1 MKYQENAKIRRRDL
15 YRKQRR
21 SKSTSAKIFSLFNY
35 VFFALFTL
43 LCTYPFYYL
52 FINTISDNQLTA
64 RGLVLFYPK
73 GVQFSN
79 YVQVLK
85 IQGLGMATLVSVGRT
100 VLGTLLSVFSS
111 AFVGYLVTKDK
122 LWKRKVWYRFIVV
135 TMYFNAGIIPWY
147 ILMMNLGLTNNFLAY
162 ILPGIVSPFNVIL
175 MKTYIESIPPA
186 LEESAQ
192 LDSAG
197 YWVRFTRIILPL
209 SKPILATITVFTAV
223 GQWNSFQDTLFLMRD
238 RNLYTL
244 QYLLYR
250 YINESTAL
258 ATIVKN
264 TNGNIAM
271 NLSMVQTPTSVRMTV
286 TMIVVAP
293 ILFVYP
299 FFQRYFVS
307 GIMIGAVKG

>member
-1 MKYQENAKIRRRDL
+1 MTAKIIPPTPRRRPKASVGS
-15 YRKQRR
+15 R
-21 SKSTSAKIFSLFNY
+21 LFDVLNY
-35 VFFALFTL
+35 TFFALFTL
-43 LCTYPFYYL
+43 ICIYPFYYI
-52 FINTISDNQLTA
+52 FINTISDNTLSA
-64 RGLVLFYPK
+64 RGLIILYPV
-73 GVQFSN
+73 GFHLDN

-85 IQGLGMATLVSVGRT
+85 IQGLALAALVSVSRT
-100 VLGTLLSVFSS
+100 VLGASLTLFAS
-111 AFVGYLVTKDK
+111 AFVGYLVTKEK
-122 LWKRKVWYRFIVV
+122 LWKRKTWYRFIII
-135 TMYFNAGIIPWY
+135 TMYFNAGLIPWY

-162 ILPGIVSPFNVIL
+162 ILPSIISPFNIIL
-175 MKTYIESIPPA
+175 VKTYVESVPPS

-192 LDSAG
+192 IDSAG

-209 SKPILATITVFTAV
+209 CMPILATVTVFSAV
-223 GQWNSFQDTLFLMRD
+223 GQWNTFQDTLFLMTD

-250 YINESTAL
+250 YINQSNAL
-258 ATIVKN
+258 ATILKN
-264 TNGNIAM
+264 SSGAVNID
-271 NLSMVQTPTSVRMTV
+271 LSVVQNPTSVRMTV